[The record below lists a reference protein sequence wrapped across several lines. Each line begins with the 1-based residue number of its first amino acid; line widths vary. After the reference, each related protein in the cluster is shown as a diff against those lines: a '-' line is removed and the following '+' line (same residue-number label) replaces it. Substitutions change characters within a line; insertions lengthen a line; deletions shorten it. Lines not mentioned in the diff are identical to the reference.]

1 METRTP
7 DQIRAHY
14 EVERELADRLRR
26 APAHERLRLYS
37 EVYDA
42 LFERVPDHPQLSKA
56 GHKAV
61 RTREVA
67 RELGFLNR
75 FLTPKTVFLELGAGD
90 CALARKVVS
99 LVRTTYALDV
109 SEVIT
114 AAAREG
120 GGIHVVLS
128 DGVSVDVPPGTIDV
142 AYSNQLMEHLHPDD
156 ARMQLT
162 NIWRSLAPGGRYVCV
177 TPNRLSG
184 PHDVSQ
190 YFDSV
195 ATGFHLKEYTVI
207 ELSRLM
213 KGVGFGRVALYVSG
227 RDRTLKLPVPM
238 IASLEAVLQRF
249 PHRARKA
256 LASRPPLR
264 WALGIRI
271 VATK

>member
-1 METRTP
+1 VETRTL

-14 EVERELADRLRR
+14 EVERELADRLRQ

-56 GHKAV
+56 VHKAV

-67 RELGFLNR
+67 AELGFLDR
-75 FLTPKTVFLELGAGD
+75 FLTPNIVFLELGAGD
-90 CALARKVVS
+90 CALAMKVVPS
-99 LVRTTYALDV
+99 VKMTYALDV
-109 SEVIT
+109 SDVIT
-114 AAAREG
+114 AAAREC

-156 ARMQLT
+156 ARVQLT

-213 KGVGFGRVALYVSG
+213 KDVGFSSVASYVSG
-227 RDRTLKLPVPM
+227 RDRTLKLPVPV
-238 IASLEAVLQRF
+238 ISSLEAVLQRF
-249 PHRARKA
+249 PNRAQKA